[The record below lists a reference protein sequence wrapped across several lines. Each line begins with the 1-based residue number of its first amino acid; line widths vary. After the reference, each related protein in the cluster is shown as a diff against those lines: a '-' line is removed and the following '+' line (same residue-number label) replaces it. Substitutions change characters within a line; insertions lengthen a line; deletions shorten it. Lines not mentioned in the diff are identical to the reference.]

1 MTDQSSGVM
10 SACSDRLA
18 HALRRPR
25 AIGAQVAG
33 RHALIHTFLAQL
45 RNAIFGLPGQDPCPL
60 RRRPNRFLVRT
71 WGKPSPFSPPEPAPS
86 HPQTRSGGL
95 YTGGEA
101 RGIRALRACPPA
113 MGKIRLAGC
122 RGKGGNV
129 RASSLAR
136 RSRLRRTLRRE
147 RGCINANLLFFLRVG
162 FSSLALTSQE
172 CIKWD

>member
-10 SACSDRLA
+10 SACSARLA
-18 HALRRPR
+18 RALRRRR
-25 AIGAQVAG
+25 AIGAPVAG

-60 RRRPNRFLVRT
+60 AP
-71 WGKPSPFSPPEPAPS
+71 PSPFSPPEPAPS